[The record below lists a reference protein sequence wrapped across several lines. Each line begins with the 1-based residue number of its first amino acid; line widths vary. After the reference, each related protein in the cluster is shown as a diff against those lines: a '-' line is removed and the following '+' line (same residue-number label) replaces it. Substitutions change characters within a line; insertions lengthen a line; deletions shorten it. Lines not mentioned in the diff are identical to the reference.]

1 MKMRL
6 TFKDPDVLADARD
19 HILYTTKKQLM
30 QDLKLSE
37 AGADAE
43 AEERFKSM
51 DKFVGQYMEYGE
63 YITVEFDDE
72 ACTAKVLKNDE

>member
-19 HILYTTKKQLM
+19 HILYTSKKQLM
-30 QDLKLSE
+30 HELKLSE
-37 AGADAE
+37 SGASAE
-43 AEERFKSM
+43 AEERYKKM
-51 DKFVGQYMEYGE
+51 DRLVGQYMEYGE

-72 ACTAKVLKNDE
+72 TGTARVVSNNE

>member
-1 MKMRL
+1 MRL
-6 TFKDPDVLADARD
+6 TSKDPDVLADARD

-43 AEERFKSM
+43 AEVRCKKM
-51 DKFVGQYMEYGE
+51 DKLVGQSMEYGE

-72 ACTAKVLKNDE
+72 TGTARVVPNNE

>member
-30 QDLKLSE
+30 QELKLTE

-43 AEERFKSM
+43 SEERYKKM
-51 DKFVGQYMEYGE
+51 DKLVGQYMEYGE

-72 ACTAKVLKNDE
+72 AGTVRVVPKNE